1 MEVWEFQAE
10 TLHFILFQLIPDG
23 VQALSSASVPASRS
37 EASFSCQPT
46 TSGGESGRRVG
57 RHEAAHVFS
66 RLFKRR
72 MKAKEEVKGKRE
84 AESRR
89 EAEPLQQNVLSQ
101 LQRS

>member
-10 TLHFILFQLIPDG
+10 TRHFILFQLILDG
-23 VQALSSASVPASRS
+23 VQLFPFFSFVPASQS
-37 EASFSCQPT
+37 KALFSRQPT
-46 TSGGESGRRVG
+46 TSGRRVG
-57 RHEAAHVFS
+57 RHEAAHVCS
-66 RLFKRR
+66 RLFRRR